1 MKYCSN
7 CGESL
12 RDDAKFCTKCGE
24 ACFERVNEEI
34 QTSSDTTTSM
44 NSVKSNTSIS
54 KTANQNEQKKT
65 TISPILAIIG
75 AIVTLVIV
83 FAGPSFFGGSM
94 GISVNNVDKGSLVA
108 DSNTVYYETKCPKCG
123 HLNIT
128 RSCTISK
135 GEHFEGTDICGSCAY
150 MFDFSIRR

>member
-1 MKYCSN
+1 MKYCSY
-7 CGESL
+7 CGERL
-12 RDDAKFCTKCGE
+12 RDVARFCTKCGKPCE
-24 ACFERVNEEI
+24 FGFDKISEESPTSADRSASQNVN
-34 QTSSDTTTSM
+34 
-44 NSVKSNTSIS
+44 NIS
-54 KTANQNEQKKT
+54 KTATQNEQKKT